1 MILEAEEILLLEEKS
16 FEYFSTLPLYT
27 WKEVKHSVI
36 PPVQGTNW
44 KMGGLVLSR
53 NNWWWNQNVL
63 VASPSNRLWYAFT
76 PYH

>member
-36 PPVQGTNW
+36 PPVQGTN
-44 KMGGLVLSR
+44 
-53 NNWWWNQNVL
+53 
-63 VASPSNRLWYAFT
+63 
-76 PYH
+76 